1 MSCTQET
8 CPVSESI
15 YGYRPNIPAN
25 AFFVALFGVTAI
37 AQTVQGFKYGT
48 WTYCIVMV
56 CGCVSECLGHAG
68 RIMLHDDPFGQ
79 AGFNLQICLLTLAPA
94 FLAGA
99 IYLMLKHIVLTT
111 SPTLSRFPARY
122 YTYIFI
128 TCDLLSLVLQAAGGG
143 TAATS
148 TQNGRTDLTQL
159 QSGEHIMMAGLAFQV
174 FTLCIFF
181 VLSLEYAIR
190 VRQAPSGALKHETAN
205 VRASKRFRAFV
216 GALALAFVAILVR
229 CVYRIVE
236 MAGGWKNPIMQNEAS
251 FIVLDSSLCS
261 LAALVLTVFH
271 PGHCFNYRVINR
283 DELLLER
290 ERRNSKK
297 AKKNNGNNGSG
308 AKMPVAGR
316 PPSGGSTIS
325 TSDAELV
332 CKA

>member
-8 CPVSESI
+8 CHVSQSI
-15 YGYRPNIPAN
+15 YGYRPNVPAN
-25 AFFVALFGVTAI
+25 AFFVALFGVTAL

-48 WTYCIVMV
+48 WTYCIVM
-56 CGCVSECLGHAG
+56 
-68 RIMLHDDPFGQ
+68 
-79 AGFNLQICLLTLAPA
+79 ICLLTLAPA

-308 AKMPVAGR
+308 ANDNADLEKRDGAKMPVAGS